1 MRGKLPQKCKSVFE
15 DEEAALRVGFR
26 LKSISPQKV
35 VLIGPMGAGKTT
47 LGKILAQRLGWPYID
62 NDSEM
67 SALTGLTQEEL
78 STLPVEELHQLE
90 SRYLVNLCER
100 PAPFVGGAAGSV
112 VDDAINMEILKT
124 VMPIYLRI
132 PLDEVVSRA
141 GVEGI
146 GRRNILTDFEEVL
159 TSRFQRRDPVYKAVA
174 KFVLELSD
182 NPTQDCA
189 SILSF
194 LEGK

>member
-1 MRGKLPQKCKSVFE
+1 
-15 DEEAALRVGFR
+15 
-26 LKSISPQKV
+26 
-35 VLIGPMGAGKTT
+35 MGAGKTT
-47 LGKILAQRLGWPYID
+47 IGKILAQRLDWPYID

-67 SALTGLTQEEL
+67 SLLTGLSREEL

-112 VDDAINMEILKT
+112 VDYANNIEILKT

-141 GVEGI
+141 GAEGI
-146 GRRNILTDFEEVL
+146 GRGNILTDFKGVL
-159 TSRFQRRDPVYKAVA
+159 TSRFQRRDPIYKTVA

-182 NPTQDCA
+182 NPKQDCA
-189 SILSF
+189 RILFF